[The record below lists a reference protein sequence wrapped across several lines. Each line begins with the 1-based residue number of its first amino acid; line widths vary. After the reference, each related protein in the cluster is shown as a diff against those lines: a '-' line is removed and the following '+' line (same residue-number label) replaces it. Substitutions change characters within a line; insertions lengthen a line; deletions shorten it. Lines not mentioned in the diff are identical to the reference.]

1 MSAHFTRSGRFF
13 QLKSDYSL
21 IKSLYLL
28 ENQSLI
34 RVIIGFHLSA
44 QCFILSKLL
53 N

>member
-1 MSAHFTRSGRFF
+1 MSAHFTRSGLFF
-13 QLKSDYSL
+13 QLKSGDSL

-28 ENQSLI
+28 KNQSLI
-34 RVIIGFHLSA
+34 TTIIGFHLAA